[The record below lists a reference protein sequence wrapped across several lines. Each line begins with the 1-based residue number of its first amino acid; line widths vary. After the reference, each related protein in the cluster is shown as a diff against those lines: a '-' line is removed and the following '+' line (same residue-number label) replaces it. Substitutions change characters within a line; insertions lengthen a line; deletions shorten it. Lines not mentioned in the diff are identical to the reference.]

1 MSVQQGKEAL
11 APSSASKFP
20 AFKNE
25 QQKRPIMNG
34 RPMENHGLPVHLFH
48 PVFSRFQHTLA
59 DHNVVLTADDYAE
72 THEYISVSAEL
83 YDREQLRQKAI
94 LKSLNAAIHFDLL
107 GINLEGCGTIVTPTA
122 DNHNAIAGF
131 YELKNEIG
139 TGNSDPAIQGALL
152 YRKAWVA
159 DEVRYAP

>member
-1 MSVQQGKEAL
+1 L
-11 APSSASKFP
+11 KFP

-34 RPMENHGLPVHLFH
+34 HPMENHGLPVHLFH
-48 PVFSRFQHTLA
+48 PAFSQFQHTLA
-59 DHNVVLTADDYAE
+59 DRNIVLTTANYAE

-83 YDREQLRQKAI
+83 YDREPLQQKAI
-94 LKSLNAAIHFDLL
+94 LNSLNTAIHFDLL
-107 GINLEGCGTIVTPTA
+107 DINLDGTTPDGSIVTPTA
-122 DNHNAIAGF
+122 GNHNVIAGF

-139 TGNSDPAIQGALL
+139 MGNSDPAIEGALS